1 MKRGEL
7 AVTDKRANEKTVVQ
21 EVERA
26 ELAQVDGGSD
36 DGLPPFCG
44 THRSI
49 PNPWPWS
56 PRLIGHCPETT

>member
-1 MKRGEL
+1 M
-7 AVTDKRANEKTVVQ
+7 TDKRENEKTVVQ

-44 THRSI
+44 TH
-49 PNPWPWS
+49 PTPWPWS
-56 PRLIGHCPETT
+56 PRLICGTYPTPTPW